1 MGIPSPWVKDFPEG
15 AGWFVGLFDSSALGV
30 SGSPIG
36 ASPSQLRKWG
46 YSVSSVPSVDDR
58 IRACLSRRGVSK
70 IECWAELDQFLM
82 TEVVSWLPYMSLDH
96 AQVVSERVVGY
107 SFDQF
112 DALPALD
119 RIALAP
125 GSD

>member
-1 MGIPSPWVKDFPEG
+1 
-15 AGWFVGLFDSSALGV
+15 
-30 SGSPIG
+30 
-36 ASPSQLRKWG
+36 
-46 YSVSSVPSVDDR
+46 
-58 IRACLSRRGVSK
+58 
-70 IECWAELDQFLM
+70 
-82 TEVVSWLPYMSLDH
+82 
-96 AQVVSERVVGY
+96 VVGY